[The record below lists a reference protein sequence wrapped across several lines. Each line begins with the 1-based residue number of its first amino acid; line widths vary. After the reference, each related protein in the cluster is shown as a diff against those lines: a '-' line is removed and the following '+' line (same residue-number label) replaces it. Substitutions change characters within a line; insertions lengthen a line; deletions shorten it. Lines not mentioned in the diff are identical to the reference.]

1 MYIHPDFSGNNIAID
16 TEKSLPILIGTTLLH
31 RQDLIELSGA
41 PNHAQIHINQNAPDC
56 CILSVSHDFFAQ
68 KSIRFIICE
77 DDEISLY
84 LYNLQ
89 LELKPEHQKRLLATF
104 AFLQQ
109 VNAAFRL
116 GFSKIK
122 LEAAGDCRDE
132 QYNGYYTWARLGFTM
147 PLSDDF
153 RLPDN
158 ALHAKEVADLMQ
170 NENHIAWWKEN
181 GQGGEMEFDLHKNS
195 KSFKV
200 LEYYLESKG
209 ILSCLQL

>member
-1 MYIHPDFSGNNIAID
+1 M
-16 TEKSLPILIGTTLLH
+16 
-31 RQDLIELSGA
+31 
-41 PNHAQIHINQNAPDC
+41 
-56 CILSVSHDFFAQ
+56 
-68 KSIRFIICE
+68 
-77 DDEISLY
+77 
-84 LYNLQ
+84 
-89 LELKPEHQKRLLATF
+89 ATF

-181 GQGGEMEFDLHKNS
+181 GQGGEMEFDLHKTANLL
-195 KSFKV
+195 K
-200 LEYYLESKG
+200 Y
-209 ILSCLQL
+209 

>member
-41 PNHAQIHINQNAPDC
+41 PNHAQIYIDRMEADC
-56 CILSVSHDFFAQ
+56 CVLRVVHDFFATD
-68 KSIRFIICE
+68 SIRFIICE
-77 DDEISLY
+77 DDEITLY

-147 PLSDDF
+147 LLPDDF
-153 RLPDN
+153 RLPEN
-158 ALHAKEVADLMQ
+158 ATNAQEVADLMQ
-170 NENHIAWWKEN
+170 DEALIRWWKEN